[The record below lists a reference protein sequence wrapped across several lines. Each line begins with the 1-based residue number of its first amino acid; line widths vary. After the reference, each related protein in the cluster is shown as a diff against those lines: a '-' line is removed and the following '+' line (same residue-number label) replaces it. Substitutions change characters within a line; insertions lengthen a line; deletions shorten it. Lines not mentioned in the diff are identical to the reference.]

1 MMKIKKI
8 QTQRAMLRASAEF
21 SHEEQ
26 NEGGNFSY
34 EAEGGEES
42 ASGAFDFNN
51 LNNRRDRCA
60 SLRLVD
66 NVT

>member
-1 MMKIKKI
+1 MMMKIKKI
-8 QTQRAMLRASAEF
+8 QTQRALLRASAEF
-21 SHEEQ
+21 SQEEQ
-26 NEGGNFSY
+26 NEGGNHSY
-34 EAEGGEES
+34 EVEGGEES
-42 ASGAFDFNN
+42 ASGAFDFN

>member
-1 MMKIKKI
+1 
-8 QTQRAMLRASAEF
+8 MLRASAEF
-21 SHEEQ
+21 SQEEQ